1 MLLGSTVQFQCS
13 MQIQEATQMLNST
26 NILPAEGWNTKRSNE
41 AYKCATHVRAD
52 ISPCRMI
59 IEEVH
64 FLIFRGFR
72 IRDNLPAIPDYDFC
86 MLHFFQAHC
95 SIKVHGCD
103 LGNYQIFTSFCVTF
117 VDADIGFSNHIWHT
131 YLFK

>member
-1 MLLGSTVQFQCS
+1 MLFGSTVQFQCS

-86 MLHFFQAHC
+86 MLHFFSC
-95 SIKVHGCD
+95 SLQYQSAWLWLRELPD
-103 LGNYQIFTSFCVTF
+103 LHFLLC
-117 VDADIGFSNHIWHT
+117 HICRCRHWFQQP
-131 YLFK
+131 YLTHLFI